1 MWRRRWW
8 GEPGK
13 TLDGT
18 GRTPGSGS
26 DQAFPDGVADQT
38 GDVVD
43 VQLLHDARAVKLSG
57 FGGDRE
63 QRGDLLGRFAFGHE
77 LRDLALTRGQPAPV
91 LRRGGPAGIHHGL
104 RDARP
109 HVETAARHLLD
120 GLGEVLAQA
129 IQQAS
134 PRGGRSRA
142 DTPAPPTPPPLRWR

>member
-13 TLDGT
+13 TLDGA

-43 VQLLHDARAVKLSG
+43 VQLLHEARAVKLGG

-63 QRGDLLGRFAFGHE
+63 QRGDLLGRLAFGHE
-77 LRDLALTRGQPAPV
+77 LRDLALMGGQSASLLCRGCSACNP
-91 LRRGGPAGIHHGL
+91 HGL
-104 RDARP
+104 RD
-109 HVETAARHLLD
+109 
-120 GLGEVLAQA
+120 
-129 IQQAS
+129 
-134 PRGGRSRA
+134 
-142 DTPAPPTPPPLRWR
+142 

>member
-13 TLDGT
+13 TLDGA

-43 VQLLHDARAVKLSG
+43 VQLLHDTCAVKLGG

-63 QRGDLLGRFAFGHE
+63 QRGDLLGRLAFGHE
-77 LRDLALTRGQPAPV
+77 LRDLALAGGQPAPV
-91 LRRGGPAGIHHGL
+91 LPRGGPASLPPRPGG
-104 RDARP
+104 ARP
-109 HVETAARHLLD
+109 
-120 GLGEVLAQA
+120 
-129 IQQAS
+129 
-134 PRGGRSRA
+134 
-142 DTPAPPTPPPLRWR
+142 

>member
-1 MWRRRWW
+1 MWRRRCW

-43 VQLLHDARAVKLSG
+43 VQLLHDARAVKLGG
-57 FGGDRE
+57 FGGYRE

-91 LRRGGPAGIHHGL
+91 LRRRGPARIPPRLEG
-104 RDARP
+104 ARP
-109 HVETAARHLLD
+109 H
-120 GLGEVLAQA
+120 
-129 IQQAS
+129 
-134 PRGGRSRA
+134 PR
-142 DTPAPPTPPPLRWR
+142 

>member
-43 VQLLHDARAVKLSG
+43 VQLLHDARAVKLGG
-57 FGGDRE
+57 FWGDRE
-63 QRGDLLGRFAFGHE
+63 QRGDLLGRFAFRHE
-77 LRDLALTRGQPAPV
+77 LRYLALTRGQPAP
-91 LRRGGPAGIHHGL
+91 LLGRGGPAGIHHRL
-104 RDARP
+104 RDAP
-109 HVETAARHLLD
+109 PPAENAARHPLGGPGG
-120 GLGEVLAQA
+120 GLA
-129 IQQAS
+129 
-134 PRGGRSRA
+134 R
-142 DTPAPPTPPPLRWR
+142 

>member
-26 DQAFPDGVADQT
+26 NQAFPDGVADET

-43 VQLLHDARAVKLSG
+43 VQLLHDTRAVKLGG

-91 LRRGGPAGIHHGL
+91 DRKSTRLNSSHGYISYAGFCL
-104 RDARP
+104 
-109 HVETAARHLLD
+109 
-120 GLGEVLAQA
+120 
-129 IQQAS
+129 
-134 PRGGRSRA
+134 
-142 DTPAPPTPPPLRWR
+142 

>member
-26 DQAFPDGVADQT
+26 DQAFPDGVTDQT

-43 VQLLHDARAVKLSG
+43 VQLLHDARAVKLGG
-57 FGGDRE
+57 FWGDRE
-63 QRGDLLGRFAFGHE
+63 QRGDLLCPFAFGHE
-77 LRDLALTRGQPAPV
+77 LRDLALPRGHPGPV
-91 LRRGGPAGIHHGL
+91 PRRRRPAGIPHRL

-109 HVETAARHLLD
+109 PAETTPRH
-120 GLGEVLAQA
+120 
-129 IQQAS
+129 
-134 PRGGRSRA
+134 P
-142 DTPAPPTPPPLRWR
+142 